1 MRLPQVAKRLTELSE
16 ELDCPELAN
25 LASEIGR
32 RPSGGRAPATSQ
44 SMTPALAKK
53 IKQIKAAN
61 PDLSQAKIAN
71 MLNINPGR
79 VSEALKGKRK

>member
-1 MRLPQVAKRLTELSE
+1 MRLPQVAARLVELSD
-16 ELDCPELAN
+16 ELECPELAE
-25 LASEIGR
+25 LAGEIGR

-44 SMTPALAKK
+44 SMTPALAKN
-53 IKQIKAAN
+53 IRQIKAAN
-61 PDLSQAKIAN
+61 PDLSQAKIAS